1 MSSRGTSMTA
11 QATPPRKARRK
22 AVQGVLP
29 DTPDP
34 IEIAMIAAASGKPLP
49 DAALN
54 VLEKHARLID
64 CQAELAKA
72 QCSELKLRKVGEG
85 VRAVLWGTLAIAA
98 FGVIALI
105 GAVLVRAS
113 GSDALIVQSFRVP
126 PRLEARGLKGEVVAT
141 QVLDKLADMQG
152 RTKSVRAASTYAN
165 NWDDEL
171 KIDIPNTGAST
182 DQVWKILRGWLGK
195 ETRISGEVIEIG
207 DDLALTA
214 RVGSSPGQRFQSPNA
229 DFDALITK
237 GAELIYRQT
246 QPYRY
251 AVYLARTGREAEQS
265 PIFHELTAHASPM
278 ERKWAYS
285 GLSLNANSRGDF
297 RASVKMA
304 ARALAI
310 DPLMAPAL
318 ANGAQAHQSL
328 GHDQL
333 ALDMRLL
340 SYKQKPDRAEY
351 DPSIA
356 ATNRCYDLFA
366 IAQLLRDPDTSDDA
380 AACYVTH
387 DVLDVASPTYARA
400 EAAFLRHDPDR
411 AAMLTTKSLNSLPAP
426 IAEYLKAGMRLAVEM
441 DKGAS
446 PALVTA
452 LDNYRKVAVIPA
464 SAGLTAKALNA
475 AAPTSVWPGEAEVLL
490 MLGRAGEAQALIGR
504 TPLDCYD
511 CVRVRGLTAQAL
523 RDAPAAQRWF
533 TEAVRQGPRLPAAY
547 VDWGRFLTQ
556 HRRFDDAQVRFAK
569 AAELAPNWAD
579 PLKYWGDALI
589 AQGKHYEA
597 KEKYDAAVK
606 LAPKWEELQLARARL
621 RK

>member
-1 MSSRGTSMTA
+1 MTD
-11 QATPPRKARRK
+11 QANAPRKARRR
-22 AVQGVLP
+22 AAPVGALP

-49 DAALN
+49 GPALN

-105 GAVLVRAS
+105 GAIFVRAS

-182 DQVWKILRGWLGK
+182 DQVWKLLRGWLGK

-214 RVGSSPGQRFQSPNA
+214 RVGSSPGQRFQSPSA
-229 DFDALITK
+229 DFDGLITK

-310 DPLMAPAL
+310 DPSMAPAL

-356 ATNRCYDLFA
+356 ATNRCDDLFA
-366 IAQLLRDPDTSDDA
+366 IAQLLREPRTFDDA
-380 AACYVTH
+380 AVCYETH
-387 DVLDVASPTYARA
+387 EVLDVVTPAYARSG
-400 EAAFLRHDPDR
+400 AAFLRHDPDR
-411 AAMLTTKSLNSLPAP
+411 AETLAIKSLNSLPAP
-426 IAEYLKAGMRLAVEM
+426 IAEYFKASMQLAVEM

-446 PALVTA
+446 PALATA
-452 LDNYRKVAVIPA
+452 LDNYRKVAVLPA
-464 SAGLTAKALNA
+464 SAGSMAKVLNA
-475 AAPTSVWPGEAEVLL
+475 AAPTSDWPGQAEVLL
-490 MLGRAGEAQALIGR
+490 MLGSATEAQALIGR
-504 TPLDCYD
+504 TPLDCYN
-511 CVRVRGLTAQAL
+511 CVRVRGLTAQAM
-523 RDAPAAQRWF
+523 RDPSAAQRWF
-533 TEAVRQGPRLPAAY
+533 TEAVRQGPRIPTAY

-579 PLKYWGDALI
+579 PLKYWGDALV
-589 AQGKHYEA
+589 AQGKHAEA
-597 KEKYDAAVK
+597 KAKYDAAAE
-606 LAPKWEELQLARARL
+606 LAPKWEELRRASARL
-621 RK
+621 LRRA